1 VLAAVAWI
9 VYALVITVLAI
20 SVPHQ
25 ARAGWLD
32 AVVDPWIQAGLGRY
46 PWLLTVLPEVGNKV
60 SVAMMTGAL
69 VVACLVTHR
78 WRGAVLAGAAVLAS
92 AVMTEK
98 LLKPLTGLISHGWHS
113 YPSGHATAMLAL
125 AAT

>member
-1 VLAAVAWI
+1 LLPVARRHAAAALAAVCVTVTA
-9 VYALVITVLAI
+9 VLAV

-69 VVACLVTHR
+69 VAACLVTHR

-92 AVMTEK
+92 AVMTE
-98 LLKPLTGLISHGWHS
+98 S
-113 YPSGHATAMLAL
+113 YSSPSPG
-125 AAT
+125 